1 MASYGKVI
9 GGHYVNATISTNLKG
24 ELALTGHGFRR
35 TPNLTAELVAAW
47 EEVASQSRGGL
58 ADAVNKVGQAAAR
71 AGLPG
76 AAGKATAAALS
87 STVEAVTGAPHTVRV
102 DWTDGKQS
110 LISLPDKLFQHLTI
124 LLKDCRIASAA
135 PAAAATS
142 TPGTPGGIVGQIAKL
157 AAPTLGGLTAP
168 SFGGPQPDVMEQIAK
183 LAALRDQGALTEE
196 EFGAKKTELL
206 GRL

>member
-24 ELALTGHGFRR
+24 ELALRGQSFKR
-35 TPNLTAELVAAW
+35 TPNLTTELVAAW
-47 EEVASQSRGGL
+47 EEVVSESRGGF
-58 ADAVNKVGQAAAR
+58 ADAVNKAGQAAAR

-76 AAGKATAAALS
+76 AAGKAAAAAVS

-110 LISLPDKLFQHLTI
+110 LISLPDKLFQHLSI
-124 LLKDCRIASAA
+124 LLRESRIVSAA
-135 PAAAATS
+135 PAAPTASA
-142 TPGTPGGIVGQIAKL
+142 PEVPGGIRGQIAKL
-157 AAPTLGGLTAP
+157 AAPTLGGLAAT
-168 SFGGPQPDVMEQIAK
+168 SFVGPQPDVMEQIAK
-183 LAALRDQGALTEE
+183 LAALRDQGVLTEE

>member
-1 MASYGKVI
+1 M
-9 GGHYVNATISTNLKG
+9 
-24 ELALTGHGFRR
+24 
-35 TPNLTAELVAAW
+35 
-47 EEVASQSRGGL
+47 
-58 ADAVNKVGQAAAR
+58 
-71 AGLPG
+71 
-76 AAGKATAAALS
+76 
-87 STVEAVTGAPHTVRV
+87 TGAPHTVRV

-110 LISLPDKLFQHLTI
+110 LISLPDKLFQHLSV

-135 PAAAATS
+135 PAAAAAS
-142 TPGTPGGIVGQIAKL
+142 TPEAPGGIVGQIAKL
-157 AAPTLGGLTAP
+157 AAPTLGGLAAT

>member
-9 GGHYVNATISTNLKG
+9 GGHYVNATISINLKG
-24 ELALTGHGFRR
+24 ELALRGQGFKR
-35 TPNLTAELVAAW
+35 TPNLTADLVAAW
-47 EEVASQSRGGL
+47 EEVASESRGGF

-76 AAGKATAAALS
+76 AAGKAAAAALGS
-87 STVEAVTGAPHTVRV
+87 SVEAATGAPHTVRV

-110 LISLPDKLFQHLTI
+110 LISLPDKLFQHLSI
-124 LLKDCRIASAA
+124 LLRDCRIASSASAAAGPTTPAA
-135 PAAAATS
+135 PS
-142 TPGTPGGIVGQIAKL
+142 GIVSQIARL
-157 AAPTLGGLTAP
+157 AAPKLGGLAAP
-168 SFGGPQPDVMEQIAK
+168 SSGGPQPDVMEQIGK

>member
-24 ELALTGHGFRR
+24 ELALTGQGFRR

-47 EEVASQSRGGL
+47 EEVGSESRGGF

-76 AAGKATAAALS
+76 AAGKAAAAALS

-110 LISLPDKLFQHLTI
+110 LISLPDKLFQHLSV

-135 PAAAATS
+135 PAAAAAS
-142 TPGTPGGIVGQIAKL
+142 TPEAPGGIVGQIAKL
-157 AAPTLGGLTAP
+157 AAPTLGGLAAT

>member
-1 MASYGKVI
+1 MALYGKVI
-9 GGHYVNATISTNLKG
+9 GGHYVNATINTNFKG
-24 ELALTGHGFRR
+24 ELALTGQGFKR
-35 TPNLTAELVAAW
+35 TPNLTAERVAAW
-47 EEVASQSRGGL
+47 EEVATVSRGGM
-58 ADAVNKVGQAAAR
+58 ADAVSKVGQAAAR

-76 AAGKATAAALS
+76 ATGKAAAAALS

-110 LISLPDKLFQHLTI
+110 LISLPDKLFQHLAV

-135 PAAAATS
+135 PAPAAVP
-142 TPGTPGGIVGQIAKL
+142 TPEAPVGIVGQIAKL

-168 SFGGPQPDVMEQIAK
+168 ALGGSQPDVMEQIAK

-196 EFGAKKTELL
+196 EFAAKKTELL

>member
-24 ELALTGHGFRR
+24 ELALRGQGFKRI
-35 TPNLTAELVAAW
+35 PNLTGDLVAAW
-47 EEVASQSRGGL
+47 EEVASGSRGGL

-76 AAGKATAAALS
+76 GTGKAAAAALS
-87 STVEAVTGAPHTVRV
+87 STVEAMTGAPRTVRV
-102 DWTDGKQS
+102 DWIDGKQS
-110 LISLPDKLFQHLTI
+110 LISLPDKLFQHLSI
-124 LLKDCRIASAA
+124 LLRDRRIASAA
-135 PAAAATS
+135 PVVSPASFPQA
-142 TPGTPGGIVGQIAKL
+142 PGGIVGQIAKL
-157 AAPTLGGLTAP
+157 AAPTFGGLAAP
-168 SFGGPQPDVMEQIAK
+168 TFGGPQPDVMEQIGK

-196 EFGAKKTELL
+196 EFMAKKTELL

>member
-9 GGHYVNATISTNLKG
+9 GGHYVNATISINLKG
-24 ELALTGHGFRR
+24 ALALRGQGFTR

-47 EEVASQSRGGL
+47 EEVATESRGGM
-58 ADAVNKVGQAAAR
+58 ADAVNRVGQAAAR

-76 AAGKATAAALS
+76 GAGKAAAAALS

-102 DWTDGKQS
+102 DWIDGKQS
-110 LISLPDKLFQHLTI
+110 LISLPDKLFQHLAV

-135 PAAAATS
+135 PAPIAT
-142 TPGTPGGIVGQIAKL
+142 PIPQAPGGIVGQIARL
-157 AAPTLGGLTAP
+157 AAPTLAGFAAPALGGQ
-168 SFGGPQPDVMEQIAK
+168 QPDVMAQISK
-183 LAALRDQGALTEE
+183 LAALRDQGAITEE
-196 EFGAKKTELL
+196 EFAAKKTELL

>member
-9 GGHYVNATISTNLKG
+9 GGHFVNATISTNLKG
-24 ELALTGHGFRR
+24 ELALTGQGFRR

-47 EEVASQSRGGL
+47 EEVASESRGGL
-58 ADAVNKVGQAAAR
+58 ADAVNKIGQAAAR

-76 AAGKATAAALS
+76 GAGKAAAAALS
-87 STVEAVTGAPHTVRV
+87 STVEAVSGAPHTVRV

-110 LISLPDKLFQHLTI
+110 LISLPDKLFQHLSV
-124 LLKDCRIASAA
+124 LLKDCRTASAA
-135 PAAAATS
+135 PAAAAAS
-142 TPGTPGGIVGQIAKL
+142 TPEAPGGIVGQIARL
-157 AAPTLGGLTAP
+157 AAPTLGGLAAP

-196 EFGAKKTELL
+196 EFAAKKTELL